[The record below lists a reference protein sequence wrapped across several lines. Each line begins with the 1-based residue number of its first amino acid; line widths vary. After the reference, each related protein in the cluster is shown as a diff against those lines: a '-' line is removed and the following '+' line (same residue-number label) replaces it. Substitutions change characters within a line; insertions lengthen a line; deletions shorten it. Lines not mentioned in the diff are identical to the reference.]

1 MTSFSIKFTKK
12 QCQDSGLALSL
23 ILLIIGS
30 YTKNTYYFE
39 ATLPI
44 VIITMVVPVLMYP
57 FTILWMNFAV
67 ILGFISPKIILS
79 VVFFIIVFPT
89 ALVRR
94 LLGKDSLKLK
104 EFKKST
110 ESIFIDRDK
119 TFIANDLET
128 PY

>member
-12 QCQDSGLALSL
+12 QCQDSGLVLSL
-23 ILLIIGS
+23 LLLIIGII
-30 YTKNTYYFE
+30 KENTFYFE

-44 VIITMVVPVLMYP
+44 VIITMVVPILIYP
-57 FTILWMNFAV
+57 FSILWMNFAV

>member
-89 ALVRR
+89 AMVRR

-104 EFKKST
+104 GFKKSS